1 MIGITDILTTACK
14 VTHSEL
20 ARRKHAPVQ
29 PDPRLPTIVDW
40 DEQDVPVWSADHAG
54 MSTAQIAAAHRKYDD
69 EQEQILKATM
79 AK

>member
-1 MIGITDILTTACK
+1 MISTNILTTAFK
-14 VTHSEL
+14 VTQSEL

-29 PDPRLPTIVDW
+29 PEPHLPYIVDW
-40 DEQDVPVWSADHAG
+40 DEVKDEPIWSADHSN